1 MYFVAVLCWAY
12 RVGQYKLHLYSS
24 QTETWSTRLMYLAS
38 AGEKLLYTYS
48 SKVIAIGGE
57 LGSMGWV
64 DLWRGILICD
74 LLKEDST
81 ELRYIPLPTPLV
93 PRTLKGP
100 PLFVRDIVVV
110 EGYIK
115 YFEMCRLHDG
125 PDEGCWKAMT
135 WERKDSWNEWKKDCV
150 IEVSKDDP
158 AAHTNPDD
166 QQQQEAAETKEQ
178 LPTLKGFY
186 AGYPALSLHD
196 GGVVYIMDRHSLD
209 DTNVTLVAV
218 DMRKQTLKGVA
229 DCYSPRPLGYS
240 SVYFFLDKRSSLL
253 LYFKKQTNSRVHT
266 SFGTDARNK
275 EQT

>member
-1 MYFVAVLCWAY
+1 
-12 RVGQYKLHLYSS
+12 
-24 QTETWSTRLMYLAS
+24 MYLAS

-64 DLWRGILICD
+64 DLWRGIVICD
-74 LLKEDST
+74 VLREDST
-81 ELRYIPLPTPLV
+81 ELRYIPLPTPSV

-186 AGYPALSLHD
+186 AGYPAMSLHD
-196 GGVVYIMDRHSLD
+196 GVVVYIIDRHNLD
-209 DTNVTLVAV
+209 DTKVTMVAV

-229 DCYSPRPLGYS
+229 DYYSPRPLGYS
-240 SVYFFLDKRSSLL
+240 SVYFGSGIAKHLRSRTSTRGNAATETSNSAIWQSRSS
-253 LYFKKQTNSRVHT
+253 
-266 SFGTDARNK
+266 K
-275 EQT
+275 EECAISNEFQKS